1 MSATALPLVGAP
13 RRRRIR
19 WRQQIVGYL
28 FIGPW
33 ISGILIFIAGPMIA
47 SFALAFTNY
56 NVIQP
61 PEFVGLAN
69 IQRLLGDPRIA
80 TALYNTAY
88 YTFLG
93 VPAQLTVALAMAVLL
108 NQRVRFTNFFRSAFY
123 VPTVAPAVAMI
134 YLWVW
139 MFNYDFGLINGL
151 LRMVGLAPVQWLWDP
166 AIAKPAIIL
175 FSLTRTGSEMII
187 FLAALQGVPDE
198 LHESAAIDGATA
210 WNKFRFVTLPM
221 ISPLIF
227 LNLVLGI
234 IGSFQVF
241 TVAFIATHGGPV
253 DATLFFVLYLYH
265 HGFENLQMGYAST
278 MAWLLFIVIMVI
290 TFIQFRV
297 ANRWV
302 YYESAEPGRVR

>member
-1 MSATALPLVGAP
+1 LSATALPLVAAP

-19 WRQQIVGYL
+19 WRDQIVGYL

-61 PEFVGLAN
+61 PAFVGLAN

-93 VPAQLTVALAMAVLL
+93 VPAQL
-108 NQRVRFTNFFRSAFY
+108 
-123 VPTVAPAVAMI
+123 TVAPAVAMI

-198 LHESAAIDGATA
+198 LYESAAIDGATA

-278 MAWLLFIVIMVI
+278 MAWLLFIIIMII